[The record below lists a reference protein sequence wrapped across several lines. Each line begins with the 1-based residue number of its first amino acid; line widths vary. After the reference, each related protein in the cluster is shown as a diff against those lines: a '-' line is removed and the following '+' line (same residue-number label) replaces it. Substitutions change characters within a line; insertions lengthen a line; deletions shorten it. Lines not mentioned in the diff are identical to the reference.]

1 MKIMKARFWLELLA
15 LASAIAC
22 VLALFL
28 AALGVAAGVADA
40 ESDSPKPAHPST
52 MPTQIYEGVITD
64 THCGAKH
71 SAAVGL
77 TAANCA
83 RVCVRSGERFALVDG
98 DSAYALE
105 GEEAALKRVAG
116 QRVKVVGTLNG
127 NTISVTSVAGAS

>member
-1 MKIMKARFWLELLA
+1 MKIMKTRFWLELLA
-15 LASAIAC
+15 LASGIAC

-40 ESDSPKPAHPST
+40 ESDPPKPAQSST
-52 MPTQIYEGVITD
+52 LPPQTYEGVITD

-77 TAANCA
+77 SAANCA

-98 DSAYALE
+98 DKAYALE
-105 GEEAALKRVAG
+105 GEQAVLKRVAG
-116 QRVKVVGTLNG
+116 QRVKVVGSLNG
-127 NTISVTSVAGAS
+127 DTISVASVASAS